1 MIDLR
6 DRDQAASIKSALH
19 VVFESPQG
27 KDVMEFL
34 EQSCGWYQSCLVPGN
49 PDLTLIND
57 GKRQVL
63 ATIKTIMKLD
73 ADQIVRLVKSKED
86 S

>member
-1 MIDLR
+1 MIDLK
-6 DRDQAASIKSALH
+6 DRDQVASLKSNIHAT
-19 VVFESPQG
+19 FESPQG
-27 KDVMEFL
+27 KEVMTFL

-63 ATIKTIMKLD
+63 ATIKTIMRLD
-73 ADQIVRLVKSKED
+73 ADQIVTLVKSKEEN
-86 S
+86 